1 MCVRVLFHKCY
12 YKLFYFTDVIIDF
25 SGHAFRI
32 NTSGI
37 TNIFITKG
45 NMWDT
50 VYGKEVSALRT
61 KNISNSWTNFPSKF
75 LVENDFE
82 CILDHLRRYF
92 WIFCWSN
99 GYAQNMNF
107 YQHAGKWILFKS
119 SWNCLK
125 CTKTNFIPK
134 NRIFFDLNAPPLINN

>member
-107 YQHAGKWILFKS
+107 YQHAGKWIFIQIL
-119 SWNCLK
+119 LK
-125 CTKTNFIPK
+125 LSEMHQDQFYTKESNF
-134 NRIFFDLNAPPLINN
+134 FLIWMPHL